1 MLLRRCI
8 LMVRI
13 ILSLRSPDIRIILLR
28 RKIVRKNSLLA
39 WVESERYTSSLVVMR
54 PILLYRQHLLLQN
67 FGVIDSWMILLSSI
81 LNMDLHL
88 IRDTDRKVISKRFGN
103 TVRRRST
110 EQHLSR
116 TFCNPGWMEPLIL
129 DENV

>member
-88 IRDTDRKVISKRFGN
+88 IRDMEHTN
-103 TVRRRST
+103 TIR
-110 EQHLSR
+110 QL
-116 TFCNPGWMEPLIL
+116 LIMA
-129 DENV
+129 